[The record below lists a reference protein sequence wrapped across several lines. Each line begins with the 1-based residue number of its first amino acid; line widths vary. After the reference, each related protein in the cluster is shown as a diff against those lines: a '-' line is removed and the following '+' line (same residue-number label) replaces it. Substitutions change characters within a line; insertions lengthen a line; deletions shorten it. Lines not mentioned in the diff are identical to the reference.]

1 MRDEADHRTLDVMTG
16 GLRIGYAR
24 VSTDDQDL
32 SLQRDALQQSGCAEI
47 YADTISGTKT
57 DRPELTNCLRAL
69 RQGDTLVV
77 WRLDRLGRSL
87 KHLVEIINDL
97 EKRGVRLESLTESI
111 DTSTASGRMIAS
123 IFATLAEYERNLI
136 RERTIA
142 GLKAA
147 RARGRKGGRKPV
159 LGPKEKRE
167 IEALLLD
174 PKITVKD
181 VAERYGVSRNTIYQH
196 IDVKAINEAMNKK
209 RIQQIMEEESH
220 G

>member
-1 MRDEADHRTLDVMTG
+1 MQGDPKIIEYLNK
-16 GLRIGYAR
+16 
-24 VSTDDQDL
+24 
-32 SLQRDALQQSGCAEI
+32 AL
-47 YADTISGTKT
+47 TN
-57 DRPELTNCLRAL
+57 ELTA
-69 RQGDTLVV
+69 
-77 WRLDRLGRSL
+77 
-87 KHLVEIINDL
+87 INQYWLHYRVLNDW
-97 EKRGVRLESLTESI
+97 GVT
-111 DTSTASGRMIAS
+111 
-123 IFATLAEYERNLI
+123 TLAEYERNLI

>member
-1 MRDEADHRTLDVMTG
+1 MRDIGDRQTLDMMTG

-24 VSTDDQDL
+24 VSTDDQEL
-32 SLQRDALQQSGCAEI
+32 SLQRDELQRSGCTEI
-47 YADTISGTKT
+47 YEDTISGAKT
-57 DRPELTNCLRAL
+57 DRPELANCMRAL
-69 RQGDTLVV
+69 RRGDTLVV

-97 EKRGVRLESLTESI
+97 EERGIRLESRTEAI

-147 RARGRKGGRKPV
+147 RARGRQGGRKPAI
-159 LGPKEKRE
+159 GPKERRE

-174 PKITVKD
+174 PNITVTD
-181 VAERYGVSRNTIYQH
+181 VAARYGVSRNTIYKH
-196 IDVKAINEAMNKK
+196 IDVKAINQK
-209 RIQQIMEEESH
+209 RYSLTLEELAAE
-220 G
+220 

>member
-1 MRDEADHRTLDVMTG
+1 M
-16 GLRIGYAR
+16 RIGYAR